1 MGVYIDET
9 MSTDDIYIL
18 PASSE
23 SSILIPS
30 SATAVSSSSSTMES
44 SLHSSDR
51 ICYLLKNEKQQYGII
66 KN

>member
-1 MGVYIDET
+1 MGVYIDQT

-30 SATAVSSSSSTMES
+30 SATAVSSSSSTMEL
-44 SLHSSDR
+44 SLYSSDR